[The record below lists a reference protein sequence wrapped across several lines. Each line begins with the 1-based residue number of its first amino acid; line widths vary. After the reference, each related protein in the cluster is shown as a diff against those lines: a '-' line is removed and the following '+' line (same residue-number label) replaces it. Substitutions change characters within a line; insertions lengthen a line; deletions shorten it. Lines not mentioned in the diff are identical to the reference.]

1 MGKRRK
7 VRVDFRRKNKGDA
20 RDKNLTRRYVADD
33 SLLEDSTPSQE
44 TGARKGA
51 ITRKGTVIAQDSA
64 DAEKVDSGSPF
75 SVFLEPS
82 SRDVVR
88 GRVVAVQGLICL
100 VEDEASQ
107 SYRCVLRQVL
117 KRLLTRQ
124 RSAVVTGD
132 LVFFRKVGPQDG
144 VIESVLPR
152 RGVLSREYRGREHV
166 IISNVDQVLVVG
178 SAAQPRL
185 KPHLIDRFL
194 VSAEKSNIR
203 PIVCINKIDL
213 VDPAALQPLVGLYSQ
228 LGYRVL
234 LVSAETGFGLD
245 RLIRLLQGK
254 VSVLT
259 GQSGVGKSSLLN
271 AVDPGLNLPV
281 GEVSDENEKGR
292 HTTTTARIFRFR
304 FGGYVADTPGLRQFQ
319 CWDLTRQETANYFVE
334 MRPYLSRCRFPDC
347 LHLDEADCSVK
358 NAVADGWIDERRYES
373 YRHLVWEEAAEYPLD
388 EE

>member
-7 VRVDFRRKNKGDA
+7 VRVDFRRKNKGDT
-20 RDKNLTRRYVADD
+20 RDKSLTRRYTADD
-33 SLLEDSTPSQE
+33 SLLEDLLPAQE
-44 TGARKGA
+44 SGTRKGA
-51 ITRKGTVIAQDSA
+51 ITRKGTVIACDPV
-64 DAEKVDSGSPF
+64 ENLDSGSPF

-82 SRDVVR
+82 SRDVIR

-100 VEDEASQ
+100 VEDEASR

-132 LVFFRKVGPQDG
+132 LVLFRTVGSQDG

-166 IISNVDQVLVVG
+166 IISNVDQVLIVG
-178 SAAQPRL
+178 SASQPRL

-194 VSAEKSNIR
+194 VAAEKSGIR
-203 PIVCINKIDL
+203 PVICINKIDL
-213 VDPAALQPLVGLYSQ
+213 VEPAALQPLVGLYSQ

-234 LVSAETGFGLD
+234 LVSAKTGFGLD
-245 RLIRLLQGK
+245 RLIRILQGR
-254 VSVLT
+254 VSVLA
-259 GQSGVGKSSLLN
+259 GQSGVGKSSLFN
-271 AVDPGLNLPV
+271 AVDPDLKLPV
-281 GEVSDENEKGR
+281 GEVSEENEKGR

-319 CWDLTRQETANYFVE
+319 CWDLVREETANYFVE

-373 YRHLVWEEAAEYPLD
+373 YRHLVWEEAAELPLD

>member
-1 MGKRRK
+1 MGKRKK
-7 VRVDFRRKNKGDA
+7 VRIDFRRKNKGDT
-20 RDKNLTRRYVADD
+20 RDKSLTRRYAADD
-33 SLLEDSTPSQE
+33 SLLEDLSPAQE
-44 TGARKGA
+44 SGTRKGA
-51 ITRKGTVIAQDSA
+51 ITRKGTVIAGDSV
-64 DAEKVDSGSPF
+64 ENLDSGSPF

-100 VEDEASQ
+100 VEDEASR

-132 LVFFRKVGPQDG
+132 LVLFRTVGGRDG

-166 IISNVDQVLVVG
+166 IISNVDQMLIVG
-178 SAAQPRL
+178 SASQPRL

-194 VSAEKSNIR
+194 VAAEKSGVR
-203 PIVCINKIDL
+203 PVICINKIDL
-213 VDPAALQPLVGLYSQ
+213 IEAAALQPLVGLYSQ

-234 LVSAETGFGLD
+234 LVSAKTGFGLD
-245 RLIRLLQGK
+245 RLIRLLQGR
-254 VSVLT
+254 VSVLA

-271 AVDPGLNLPV
+271 ALDPDLKLAV
-281 GEVSDENEKGR
+281 GEVSEENEKGR

-319 CWDLTRQETANYFVE
+319 CWDLVREETANYFVE

-373 YRHLVWEEAAEYPLD
+373 YRHLISEEAAELPLD
-388 EE
+388 EQ